1 MPSKLHVK
9 TGDEVVVITGK
20 DKGKRGK
27 ISSVLTKAQRVFVE
41 GVNLQKKHVRK
52 SQQHPNGTILEREGA
67 IHASNVMLY
76 STAKKVA
83 SRVEIVVDKDGTKK
97 RRLKKTGEFLD

>member
-9 TGDEVVVITGK
+9 RDDEVVVITGK

-27 ISSVLTKAQRVFVE
+27 IISVVTKSDRVYVE
-41 GVNLQKKHVRK
+41 GVNIQKKHLRK

-67 IHASNVMLY
+67 IHVSNVMLVTKFEARAAKRNT
-76 STAKKVA
+76 TAKPA
-83 SRVEIVVDKDGTKK
+83 ES
-97 RRLKKTGEFLD
+97 

>member
-9 TGDEVVVITGK
+9 RDDEVVVITGK

-27 ISSVLTKAQRVFVE
+27 IISVVTKSDRVYVE
-41 GVNLQKKHVRK
+41 GVNIQKKHLRK

-67 IHASNVMLY
+67 IHVSNVMLVTKFEARAAKRNT
-76 STAKKVA
+76 TAEPA
-83 SRVEIVVDKDGTKK
+83 ES
-97 RRLKKTGEFLD
+97 

>member
-67 IHASNVMLY
+67 IHASNVMLA
-76 STAKKVA
+76 AKFDA
-83 SRVEIVVDKDGTKK
+83 
-97 RRLKKTGEFLD
+97 RRAKAAK